1 MVTKTWEDKSREAFE
16 AYIADLKAT
25 LGPNASFRD
34 IEQAMLKFSP
44 EMMRKT
50 AEALAN
56 AEDFSPDNEAAT

>member
-1 MVTKTWEDKSREAFE
+1 MEKPEWEDKARNAFD

-25 LGPNASFRD
+25 LGPNASFAD

-56 AEDFSPDNEAAT
+56 AKDFSPTEESNT